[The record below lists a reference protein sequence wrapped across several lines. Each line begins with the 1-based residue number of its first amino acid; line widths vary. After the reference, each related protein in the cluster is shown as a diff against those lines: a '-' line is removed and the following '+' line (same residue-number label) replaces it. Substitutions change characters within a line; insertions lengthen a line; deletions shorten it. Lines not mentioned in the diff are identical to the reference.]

1 MVVRSGLS
9 WPSPV
14 AAEGSP
20 GVERNRYLDLLR
32 VAAIG
37 GVVYGHWLLISVTYR
52 NGQLSGADALDY
64 VAWGRWVTW
73 AFQVMPAFFLVGGY
87 VNAQSWTARHA
98 EGQSWTVW
106 VRDRAMRL
114 WWQTAVF
121 VVAGILAAAVATAAG
136 VGAAELAQA
145 GWLAALQLWF
155 LPVYLLLIALTP
167 ALLAAHRRWGLVVPA
182 VMAAATALVD
192 KGLIG
197 AHWHVLGYASY
208 LLVWGSI
215 HQWGFAWQ
223 DRTLTRARWR
233 PYALAAGGAALLAG
247 LLASRRYM
255 VDMVG
260 SGNTNPPSIAL
271 LAFAAAQCGLVIAA
285 EPAAALLLARPR
297 LWRRVRRLNATTM
310 TVYLWHFVPVL
321 IIAVAFYPAAVMP
334 QPAIGTAQW
343 WELRPAWFALLTVVL
358 VPLVMAVMWAERPMR
373 RLPAGIGPSGPWSPV
388 LLLVGLA
395 ASMFGLARLAIAG
408 FAPGGHLPGLAL
420 AACAAGLAA
429 TLLTGRA
436 PAAAA
441 RPQAK
446 GERPSW
452 RTAPTFAAGVLATAA
467 GAVLVWCRGAA
478 RADSAVTDRIMRWW
492 AGAWLRSAGARVTCG
507 GLEQLSAAG
516 PCMIVSNHQSLLD
529 PIVHLHALPVS
540 LRVLAMRELFR
551 IPLFGAA
558 LRRIGMIEVD
568 RQSPDFGQIDTEAAR
583 DLAAGHW
590 LLAYPEGRISP
601 DGTIGEFKDGA
612 FIIAVTAQ
620 VPVMPVAIHGT
631 GRIWPPGRR
640 AIHAGPV
647 RVVAGHPLPTSGLT
661 HRDVAGLRDQAR
673 DVICSAHRDLVA
685 VMEAPGANGRQRR
698 PSVARRPGGRRQAA
712 SPQQPPKAA

>member
-1 MVVRSGLS
+1 M
-9 WPSPV
+9 
-14 AAEGSP
+14 
-20 GVERNRYLDLLR
+20 ERNRYADLLR

-73 AFQVMPAFFLVGGY
+73 AFQVMPVFFLVGGY
-87 VNAQSWTARHA
+87 VNAQSWAAHHA

-114 WWQTAVF
+114 WWPTAVF
-121 VVAGILAAAVATAAG
+121 VVAGILAAAAARAAG

-167 ALLAAHRRWGLVVPA
+167 ALLAAHRRWGLAVPA
-182 VMAAATALVD
+182 AMAAAAALVD
-192 KGLIG
+192 KGVIG
-197 AHWHVLGYASY
+197 AHWHVIGYANY
-208 LLVWGSI
+208 LFVWGSM

-285 EPAAALLLARPR
+285 EPAAARLLARPR

-310 TVYLWHFVPVL
+310 TVYLWHFVPVI
-321 IIAVAFYPAAVMP
+321 IIAAAFYPTGVMP

-343 WELRPAWFALLTVVL
+343 WELRPAWWALLTVVL
-358 VPLVMAVMWAERPMR
+358 VPLVAAVMRAERPMR
-373 RLPAGIGPSGPWSPV
+373 RLPAGIGPPGPWSPV

-408 FAPGGHLPGLAL
+408 FAPGGHLPALAL
-420 AACAAGLAA
+420 AACAVGLGA

-436 PAAAA
+436 PAGGAE
-441 RPQAK
+441 PQDK
-446 GERPSW
+446 DGRLPW
-452 RTAPTFAAGVLATAA
+452 RTVPTLATGVLATAA

-478 RADSAVTDRIMRWW
+478 RADSGFTDRIMRWW
-492 AGAWLRSAGARVTCG
+492 AGVWLRAAGARVSAD
-507 GLEQLSAAG
+507 GLEQVSAAG
-516 PCMIVSNHQSLLD
+516 PCMMVSNHQSLLD
-529 PIVHLHALPVS
+529 PIVHLHVLPVS

-551 IPLFGAA
+551 IPLFGPA
-558 LRRIGMIEVD
+558 LRAAGMIEVD
-568 RQSPDFGQIDTEAAR
+568 RESPDFREIDAEAAR
-583 DLAAGHW
+583 ALQAGHW

-612 FIIAVTAQ
+612 FVIAITGQ
-620 VPVMPVAIHGT
+620 VPVIPVAIHGT

-640 AIHAGPV
+640 AIRAGRV
-647 RVVAGHPLPTSGLT
+647 RVVAGQPLPTSGLT
-661 HRDVAGLRDQAR
+661 RRDVDRLRDQAR
-673 DVICSAHRDLVA
+673 EVICAAHRDLVA
-685 VMEAPGANGRQRR
+685 AMEAPGVNGQHRR
-698 PSVARRPGGRRQAA
+698 PSVAR
-712 SPQQPPKAA
+712 